1 MTTFGPASQDIVEW
15 GYSSKALERNCSGD
29 LHVVAHFDRGAL
41 LAVLDGLGHGE
52 EAAEAAAAGVAVLQ
66 EDPGAPLQELVERC
80 HQALRGTRG
89 AAMTVVSIDAVR
101 SELEWCGVG
110 NVEGVLVR
118 GQRDLPSEAAP
129 TRGGV
134 VGYRLPPLKVS
145 HLPITP
151 GDLVVLASDGL
162 RSGFW
167 TSIERADSP
176 QHIADALFA
185 RYAKTTDD
193 ALVLAARYLGAS
205 P

>member
-1 MTTFGPASQDIVEW
+1 MMPVPATQPVVAW
-15 GYSSKALERNCSGD
+15 GFASRALEGDCSGD
-29 LHVVAHFDRGAL
+29 LHVVVPFDRGAL

-52 EAAEAAAAGVAVLQ
+52 EAAQASAAGARVLQ
-66 EDPGAPLQELVERC
+66 AEPSAPVADLVLRC
-80 HQALRGTRG
+80 HEALRGTRG
-89 AAMTVVSIDAVR
+89 AVMTLVSIDAAS

-118 GQRDLPSEAAP
+118 GQPGLPSEAVP

-145 HLPITP
+145 RVTLTP
-151 GDLVVLASDGL
+151 GDILVMASDGL

-167 TSIERADSP
+167 SSIAREDEP
-176 QHIADALFA
+176 QQIATALFN

-193 ALVLAARYLGAS
+193 ALVLAARYLGDA